1 MSAEGAA
8 APLVTEDAAVFA
20 AALPPVA
27 ALIGLDLGEK
37 TIGLAVSDPS
47 RGFASPI
54 ETLPKRKF
62 SADAAALG
70 AAAVERGAAGIVLGL
85 PRNMDGSE
93 GPRAQSTRAFARNLA
108 RAIGLPVLLWDE
120 RLSTAAVE
128 RAMIAADLSRKRR
141 AERVDRAAA
150 AYILDGALT
159 RLARLGAPDSG
170 GRGGEEASRTGRD
183 DG

>member
-1 MSAEGAA
+1 VSREGAA
-8 APLVTEDAAVFA
+8 APLVTEDAEAFA

-47 RGFASPI
+47 RAFASPI

-62 SADAAALG
+62 SADAAAL
-70 AAAVERGAAGIVLGL
+70 AAAAAERGAAGVVLGL
-85 PRNMDGSE
+85 PRNMDGTE
-93 GPRAQSTRAFARNLA
+93 GPRAQSARAFARNLA
-108 RAIGLPVLLWDE
+108 RALGLPVLLWDE

-150 AYILDGALT
+150 AYILEGALA
-159 RLARLGAPDSG
+159 RLARLGAPH
-170 GRGGEEASRTGRD
+170 
-183 DG
+183 